1 MRAAGQIAV
10 VLALATSA
18 ATAAPQDF
26 TRRLEAQLLLQTL
39 NADLLSHDS
48 ATGVLQAWCDAHG
61 PAGRK
66 IVARQ
71 VLGADKPLPEAGRL
85 LLGGG
90 AVRYRRVQLACGDRV
105 LSEADNWYLVG
116 RLTLD
121 MNTALERT
129 ETPFGVAVRALDF
142 RRRTLSARLLY
153 APLPPGWETGQ
164 APAGPAPPIPHE
176 VLQHVAVLSTPD
188 GAPFSYLVE
197 TYTDQALLIAL
208 PR

>member
-71 VLGADKPLPEAGRL
+71 VLGADKPLPEAGRI

-121 MNTALERT
+121 MNPAPCPPGGSTHRCRPDGKPA
-129 ETPFGVAVRALDF
+129 
-142 RRRTLSARLLY
+142 RRRPDPRRRSRTRFCSTLRS
-153 APLPPGWETGQ
+153 
-164 APAGPAPPIPHE
+164 
-176 VLQHVAVLSTPD
+176 
-188 GAPFSYLVE
+188 
-197 TYTDQALLIAL
+197 
-208 PR
+208 